1 MSSTVLYVTDEDG
14 QKKAVL
20 MPIADYE
27 RLMEDLSDLSAI
39 ADRRKEP
46 TVSHEEFL
54 AELKKD
60 GILQD

>member
-1 MSSTVLYVTDEDG
+1 MSSSVQYVTDEDG

-20 MPIADYE
+20 LPIADYE
-27 RLMEDLSDLSAI
+27 RLMEDLSDFAAI

-54 AELKKD
+54 KELMKD
-60 GILQD
+60 GILSD